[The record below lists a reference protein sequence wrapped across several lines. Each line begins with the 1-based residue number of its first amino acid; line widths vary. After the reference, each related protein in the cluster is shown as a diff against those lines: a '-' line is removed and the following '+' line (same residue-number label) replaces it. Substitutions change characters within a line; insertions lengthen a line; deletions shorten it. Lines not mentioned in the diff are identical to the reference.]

1 MRGTAAEEAAEAVIT
16 PPNSTASTKRKTRAL
31 VVWGAANDARLA
43 RMDEARRAQVSPRL
57 WASAGAAAASIVQQV
72 EARARGKRAAEGR
85 EGEDDARARV
95 RRRASGGDGDDDA
108 MIL

>member
-1 MRGTAAEEAAEAVIT
+1 MTVLGVMYEYTHT
-16 PPNSTASTKRKTRAL
+16 T
-31 VVWGAANDARLA
+31 
-43 RMDEARRAQVSPRL
+43 SPSQL
-57 WASAGAAAASIVQQV
+57 WASARAAAASIVQQV
-72 EARARGKRAAEGR
+72 EARARRKRAAEGR

>member
-1 MRGTAAEEAAEAVIT
+1 MVTADHVFGTLLG
-16 PPNSTASTKRKTRAL
+16 SGSYLAL
-31 VVWGAANDARLA
+31 
-43 RMDEARRAQVSPRL
+43 
-57 WASAGAAAASIVQQV
+57 

-108 MIL
+108 VIL